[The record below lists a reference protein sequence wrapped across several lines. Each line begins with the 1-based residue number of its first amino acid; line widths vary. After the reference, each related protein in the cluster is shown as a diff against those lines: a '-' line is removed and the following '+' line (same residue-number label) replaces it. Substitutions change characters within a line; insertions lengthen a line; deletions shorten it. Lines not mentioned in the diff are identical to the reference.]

1 MHTSFAS
8 RISNHAS
15 LSSCTSFPRV
25 SSKIL
30 GGKKGGRT
38 KEGRDDAVKRH
49 KRRPVFKRSKWF
61 LAQKRRTAVS
71 RTMYVIAWTWRRP
84 SFPNVTFA
92 IRFSRNGRRW
102 TDFLRNWTT
111 GMRRTCSSIDFLGS
125 FPLSSWVFPIEKST
139 FRRRSANL
147 LITLK
152 SIFPFYFRCSPTSH
166 WRNSPHLENINLPLA

>member
-1 MHTSFAS
+1 MRTSFAS

-15 LSSCTSFPRV
+15 LSSRTSFPRV
-25 SSKIL
+25 SSKIF
-30 GGKKGGRT
+30 GGKK
-38 KEGRDDAVKRH
+38 KEGRKEAVATQSNDIKGSRFWKEVNDSWRKSDDLRFHVLCTL
-49 KRRPVFKRSKWF
+49 S
-61 LAQKRRTAVS
+61 LELES
-71 RTMYVIAWTWRRP
+71 RP

-147 LITLK
+147 LITSK
-152 SIFPFYFRCSPTSH
+152 SIFPFYFRCSPTFH
-166 WRNSPHLENINLPLA
+166 RRNSPHLENINLPLA